1 MSIFNK
7 ADWHFG
13 AGKLRYRKSGL
24 TPITVATLQGIDV
37 DISASTKELM
47 GSRQFAEATQR
58 TGTKISGKVQSG
70 RWDHRVVTELF
81 FGSQDQ
87 DTTAGMVVAVDDVP
101 VTIDEGAK
109 MKVAGG
115 AAFDMDMGVR
125 DVGTGGFL
133 KRVAAAP
140 ATGQYAVN
148 EATGEYTFAAPD
160 KNRKVQVSYTKIDTS
175 KGSTTIISNQE
186 MGEAPT
192 FELITYDS
200 KGLFLHLYAV
210 TFNKLSLSRKNE
222 DFVIPNMEWSASADD
237 VLGVGRL
244 SGA

>member
-1 MSIFNK
+1 MFNK

-13 AGKLRYRKSGL
+13 AGKLRYRKVGM
-24 TPITVATLQGIDV
+24 TPIAVATLQGIDV

-47 GSRQFAEATQR
+47 GSRNFAEASMR
-58 TGTKISGKVQSG
+58 SGTKISGKVQSG

-81 FGSQDQ
+81 FGSKDR
-87 DTTAGMVVAVDDVP
+87 DTTTGMVVPVDDELI
-101 VTIDEGAK
+101 TINADGKAT
-109 MKVAGG
+109 VAGG
-115 AAFDMDMGVR
+115 AKFDMDMGVR
-125 DVGTGGFL
+125 DVDTAGFL
-133 KRVAAAP
+133 MRVASGP

-148 EATGEYTFAAPD
+148 EQTGEYAFAVGD
-160 KNRKVQVSYTKIDTS
+160 KGKKVLVSYTKVDAT
-175 KGSTTIISNQE
+175 KGSTTVISNQE

-222 DFVIPNMEWSASADD
+222 DFVIPNLEWSAAADD
-237 VLGVGRL
+237 VRGVGRM